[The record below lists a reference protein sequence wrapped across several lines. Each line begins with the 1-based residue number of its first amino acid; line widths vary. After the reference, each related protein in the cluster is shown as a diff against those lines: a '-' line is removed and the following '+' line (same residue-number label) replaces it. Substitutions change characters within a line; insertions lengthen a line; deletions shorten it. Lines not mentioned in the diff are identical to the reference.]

1 MMTLDSTSGKLS
13 TGSRV
18 SAKMPRMANATK
30 TRAVVTGWLTEV
42 L

>member
-18 SAKMPRMANATK
+18 REKRPRIANATK
-30 TRAVVTGWLTEV
+30 MRAVVTGWLTDV